1 MPMKLSTKQSA
12 KAHSV
17 ADAAIFAH
25 VSGRQRRRLEQLST
39 AIEVRA
45 GYELTHEGSIGHEF
59 GVITEG
65 TAVVTVEGRQVAV
78 LGPGD
83 HYGEVALLEE
93 VGHTHGRRM
102 ATVTA
107 QTDLWVSVMS
117 INEFATVLIEFPDVA
132 DAVRRAAR
140 DRVGAG
146 TH

>member
-1 MPMKLSTKQSA
+1 MSRKQTTEN
-12 KAHSV
+12 HSI
-17 ADAAIFAH
+17 AAAAIFAH
-25 VSGRQRRRLEQLST
+25 CTPKQRRRLEQLAT
-39 AIEVRA
+39 PIEVRA
-45 GYELTHEGSIGHEF
+45 GYALTHEGAIGHEF
-59 GVITEG
+59 GVISEG
-65 TAVVTVEGRQVAV
+65 KAVVTVEGRQVAV

-93 VGHTHGRRM
+93 IGHTHGRRM

-107 QTDLWVSVMS
+107 ETNLWVSVMS
-117 INEFATVLIEFPDVA
+117 VAEFRTLLLEFPDVA

>member
-1 MPMKLSTKQSA
+1 MSHRQTTKS
-12 KAHSV
+12 HSV

-25 VSGRQRRRLEQLST
+25 CTNKQRRRLEQLST
-39 AIEVRA
+39 AIEVKA

-117 INEFATVLIEFPDVA
+117 MAEFGTVLIEFPDVA